1 MAYEW
6 DVFLSYV
13 HERPC
18 GPWVNDYFL
27 PLLRWN
33 LGEELGRSPR
43 IFYDRTG
50 LHAGDQWPET
60 LKYALWHSR
69 CLVGVWS
76 AHYFQSRWCLNECAV
91 ILHRQNQL
99 GLGTVG
105 DRSGLIVPVRVGDG
119 LHFPAYATN
128 TQYRNL
134 EPYFSDSSVFR
145 STLLYVD
152 LEQQLRQFAPDV
164 ARAVNTAPDWDAAWG
179 TPPWLDEVVA
189 AVQVPPRPQVAQPI
203 IR

>member
-1 MAYEW
+1 MAYKW

-27 PLLRWN
+27 PLLNWH
-33 LGEELGRSPR
+33 LGEELGHRPS
-43 IFYDRTG
+43 IFFDRNG
-50 LHAGDQWPET
+50 LHAGDQWPDA
-60 LKYALWHSR
+60 LKHALLHSR

-99 GLGTVG
+99 GLGTG
-105 DRSGLIVPVRVGDG
+105 QNPSGLVVPVKVGDG
-119 LHFPAYATN
+119 VHFPPYASN
-128 TQYRNL
+128 TQYANMERF
-134 EPYFSDSSVFR
+134 FSDSPAFR
-145 STLLYVD
+145 STSLYIE
-152 LEQQLRQFAPDV
+152 LEQAVREFAPDV
-164 ARAVNTAPDWDAAWG
+164 ARAVCAAPNWDPAWG
-179 TPPWLDEVVA
+179 TPQWLDAVVA
-189 AVQVPPRPQVAQPI
+189 GVAVPPRPVVAQPV